1 VSERK
6 HDAAVARVIK
16 HHWGFDALRPLQ
28 ADAIHATLAGRDL
41 LTVLPTGGGKS
52 LCYQVPPL
60 VSGRC
65 TLVVS
70 PLIALMRDQVAAMK
84 AAGVPA
90 AADHGH
96 LTPAEEEELRELV
109 KTRELRLLLV
119 APERLLMPDFLSFC
133 VRLGIGSI
141 AIDEAHCISQWGHDF
156 RPEYRRL
163 AELREVFPNVPIG
176 AYTATATPRVRA
188 DIIAQLHLRDA
199 VELVGNFDRPNLT
212 YRVFP
217 RVSILKQVAEA
228 LHRHEDRA
236 AIVYCISRKDTETMA
251 DGLSK
256 LGIDAKAYHA
266 GMDAKSRS
274 RVSDY
279 FRAERLNVVCAT
291 VAFGMGIDRGDV
303 RCVVHAAMPKSIEAY
318 QQETGRAGRDGLP
331 AECVL
336 FHSSADIVRW
346 KQLMERSAADSGA
359 PREYLDAQV
368 ALLNQMSRLVV
379 GARCRHKAIVEYFGQ
394 SYDAPECGACDFCLG
409 ELERVPDAQE
419 TARKILSCVARCE
432 QRFGA
437 LHIADVLIGSAS
449 ERVARYGHD
458 KLSTFG
464 LLASLKKDQV
474 VSYINQLVDAG
485 DLERADGEYPTIRLS
500 PTSIQ
505 VLKNQRTATLVE
517 PKAGIAGKGRG
528 RKGQAGGTPLSA
540 DEERVFERLRL
551 WRRALAESR
560 NVPPYVILGDASLQE
575 LARVRPSGESGL
587 RTIKGI
593 GDKKAADLGASVLE
607 AVRDACVE
615 FGLGTDA
622 ATGSR
627 ETSERPAARSSN
639 SAAAGP
645 LFRKGMSVAEVM
657 RATGRARS
665 TVVNYLIDFIAEERP
680 SSIEPWVDA
689 PTRSRV
695 EAALDEV
702 GGELIKPV
710 FQHLNG
716 NAAPAFDAAGAP
728 LPGQIGFETIRIV
741 AAFRQRAGG

>member
-1 VSERK
+1 MPFASEVS
-6 HDAAVARVIK
+6 RVVK
-16 HHWGFDALRPLQ
+16 HHWGFDTLRPLQ
-28 ADAIHATLAGRDL
+28 TEAISATLAGRDL

-60 VSGRC
+60 VSGKC

-84 AAGVPA
+84 QAGVPA

-96 LTPAEEEELRELV
+96 LTPTEEDELRELV

-133 VRLGIGSI
+133 VRLGIGAI

-163 AELREVFPNVPIG
+163 AELREVFPKIPIA

-188 DIIAQLHLRDA
+188 DIIQQLHLKDP

-251 DGLSK
+251 EGLSK

-318 QQETGRAGRDGLP
+318 QQETGRAGRDGLA

-346 KQLMERSAADSGA
+346 KQLMERSAEENGA
-359 PREYLDAQV
+359 SREYLDAQV

-394 SYDAPECGACDFCLG
+394 AYDAPECGACDFCLG
-409 ELERVPDAQE
+409 ELASVPDAHD

-437 LHIADVLIGSAS
+437 LHIADVLLGSNS
-449 ERVARYGHD
+449 ERITRYNHD
-458 KLSTFG
+458 KLSTYG
-464 LLASLKKDQV
+464 LLSHLKKDQI
-474 VSYINQLVDAG
+474 VSYINQLVDSG

-500 PTSIQ
+500 PTSIE

-517 PKAGIAGKGRG
+517 PKVGIASKPKGR
-528 RKGQAGGTPLSA
+528 KAAAAGAPLSPT
-540 DEERVFERLRL
+540 EEKFFEKLRV
-551 WRRALAESR
+551 WRRSLAEDR
-560 NVPPYVILGDASLQE
+560 NVPPYVILGDASLEE
-575 LARVRPSGESGL
+575 LARVRPSTPAAL
-587 RTIKGI
+587 QTIKGI
-593 GDKKAADLGASVLE
+593 GDKKAADLGPSLLA
-607 AVRDACVE
+607 AVREACSELDLPHDAV
-615 FGLGTDA
+615 A
-622 ATGSR
+622 GSR
-627 ETSERPAARSSN
+627 DAPAKPVARSSN
-639 SAAAGP
+639 SVSAGP
-645 LFRKGMSVAEVM
+645 LFRKRMTIDQVM
-657 RATGRARS
+657 EATGRARS
-665 TVVNYLIDFIAEERP
+665 TVVNYLIDFITEERP
-680 SSIEPWVDA
+680 ASIDPWVDPETQA
-689 PTRSRV
+689 KVAS
-695 EAALDEV
+695 AIDEV
-702 GGELIKPV
+702 GGELIKPI
-710 FQHLNG
+710 FTHLNPG
-716 NAAPAFDAAGAP
+716 AVPTFDGKGAP
-728 LPGQIGFETIRIV
+728 TPGQIGFETIRIV
-741 AAFRQRAGG
+741 AAFKQPAGA